1 MQSMV
6 EGHRRVVLTSM
17 GQDHRPV
24 PLHHFLVPLPVPG
37 RNEERTMRDYLQ
49 FYIDGQWVDPITPK
63 LAEVINPATE
73 AVSGHISLASPAD
86 VDKAVAAAR
95 RAFTT
100 WSVTSVKERA
110 DLLEAILA
118 EYIKRERELGE
129 AVTEEMGAPL
139 SLGCGFHT
147 LLGKGH
153 ISTALEVLRNFRFE
167 EEHGVTMIR
176 KEPIGVCGLIT
187 PWNWPMN
194 QTCVKIAPAL
204 ATGCTMIL
212 KPPQLAPYSAQI
224 LAEIIHA
231 AGTPA
236 GVFNMIQGQG
246 SVIGSA
252 LSRHEDVDMI
262 SFTGSEPVGVQ
273 ITKDAADTVK
283 RVGLELGGKSA
294 WVVLDDASMAA
305 NVTGATGGMM
315 GNSGQTCSAGSRLLV
330 PAARMDEAVAAATE
344 AANGVTVGDPT
355 GNFAMGPVVSKAQ
368 YNVIQDYIQQGLD
381 EGATLIAG
389 GLGRPE
395 GIDKGWYVRP
405 TVFVGTNDMV
415 IAREE
420 IFGPV
425 LVMIGYDELDDAVAI
440 ANDSQFG
447 LGGYVS
453 GEDLETARDVSRKLR
468 TGAIWVNGGFDFG
481 APFGGYKRSGN
492 GREWGE
498 HGFAEYLEIKAVV
511 GWNPA

>member
-1 MQSMV
+1 M
-6 EGHRRVVLTSM
+6 
-17 GQDHRPV
+17 
-24 PLHHFLVPLPVPG
+24 
-37 RNEERTMRDYLQ
+37 RNYLK
-49 FYIDGQWVDPITPK
+49 FYIDGQWVDPVTPK
-63 LAEVINPATE
+63 TADVINPATE
-73 AVSGHISLASPAD
+73 EVSGTISLGSPAD
-86 VDKAVAAAR
+86 VDKAVAAAK
-95 RAFTT
+95 RAFAT
-100 WSVTSVKERA
+100 WSVTSRAERVE
-110 DLLEAILA
+110 LLEAILA
-118 EYIKRERELGE
+118 EYLKRERELGE

-153 ISTALEVLRNFRFE
+153 FQTALEVLKSYEFE
-167 EEHGVTMIR
+167 EQRGPTLIR
-176 KEPIGVCGLIT
+176 KEPVGVCGLIT

-204 ATGCTMIL
+204 ATGCTMVL

-246 SVIGSA
+246 SVIGNA
-252 LSRHEDVDMI
+252 LSTHEDVDMI
-262 SFTGSEPVGVQ
+262 SFTGSEQVGVQ
-273 ITKDAADTVK
+273 IQKDAADTVK

-294 WVVLDDASMAA
+294 WIVLDDGAMAT
-305 NVTGATGGMM
+305 NVATATSGMM

-330 PAARMDEAVAAATE
+330 PSARMDEAIKAAAD
-344 AANGVTVGDPT
+344 AANAVTVGDPQ

-368 YNVIQDYIQQGLD
+368 YNTIQDYIQKGLD
-381 EGATLIAG
+381 EGAKLIAG

-395 GIDKGWYVRP
+395 GIDKGWYVKP
-405 TVFVGTNDMV
+405 TVFVGSNDMV

-425 LVMIGYDELDDAVAI
+425 LVMIGYENEDDAVEI

-447 LGGYVS
+447 LGGYVT
-453 GEDLETARDVSRKLR
+453 GEDADKCRDVARRMR
-468 TGAIWVNGGFDFG
+468 TGAIWVNGGFDFN

-492 GREWGE
+492 GREWGIE
-498 HGFAEYLEIKAVV
+498 GFTEYLETKAII
-511 GWNPA
+511 G

>member
-1 MQSMV
+1 
-6 EGHRRVVLTSM
+6 
-17 GQDHRPV
+17 
-24 PLHHFLVPLPVPG
+24 
-37 RNEERTMRDYLQ
+37 MRDYLK

-63 LAEVINPATE
+63 TAEVINPATE
-73 AVSGHISLASPAD
+73 EVSGRISLGSPAD

-95 RAFTT
+95 RAFAS
-100 WSVTSVKERA
+100 WSVTTREERLE
-110 DLLEAILA
+110 LLLAIQA
-118 EYIKRERELGE
+118 EYARRQNELGE

-139 SLGCGFHT
+139 SLGCGFHVG
-147 LLGKGH
+147 LGAGH
-153 ISTALEVLRNFRFE
+153 LNTAIEVLRTFPFE
-167 EEHGVTMIR
+167 EDRGHTLIR

-194 QTCVKIAPAL
+194 QTCVKIFPAL
-204 ATGCTMIL
+204 ATGNTMIL

-224 LAEIIHA
+224 LAEILHD
-231 AGTPA
+231 AGVPA

-246 SVIGSA
+246 SVIGTA
-252 LSRHEDVDMI
+252 LSTHLDVDMI

-273 ITKDAADTVK
+273 IQKDAAETVK

-294 WVVLDDASMAA
+294 WIVLDDADMAA
-305 NVTGATGGMM
+305 NVAGATAGMM

-330 PAARMDEAVAAATE
+330 PAARMDEVIAAAAE

-355 GNFAMGPVVSKAQ
+355 GNFAMGPVVSKSQ
-368 YNVIQDYIQQGLD
+368 YNIIQDYIEKGVA
-381 EGATLIAG
+381 EGAQLIAG

-395 GIDKGWYVRP
+395 GLDKGWYVKP

-425 LVMIGYDELDDAVAI
+425 LVIIGYDNLDHAVEI
-440 ANDSQFG
+440 ANDSNFG

-453 GEDLETARDVSRKLR
+453 GQDLDVCRDLSKRMR
-468 TGAIWVNGGFDFG
+468 TGAIWINGGFDFH

-492 GREWGE
+492 GREWGDY
-498 HGFAEYLEIKAVV
+498 GFHEYVEVKAVI

>member
-1 MQSMV
+1 
-6 EGHRRVVLTSM
+6 
-17 GQDHRPV
+17 
-24 PLHHFLVPLPVPG
+24 
-37 RNEERTMRDYLQ
+37 MRDYLK
-49 FYIDGQWVDPITPK
+49 FYIDGKWVDPVTPK
-63 LAEVINPATE
+63 TAEVINPATE
-73 AVSGHISLASPAD
+73 EVSGHISLGSTAD

-95 RAFTT
+95 RAFAT
-100 WSVTSVKERA
+100 WSVSSVKERI
-110 DLLEAILA
+110 DLMETILA
-118 EYIKRERELGE
+118 EYLKRERELGE

-147 LLGKGH
+147 MLGKGH
-153 ISTALEVLRNFRFE
+153 ISTALEVLRNFKFE
-167 EEHGVTMIR
+167 EAHGVTMIR
-176 KEPIGVCGLIT
+176 KEPIGVVGMIT

-204 ATGCTMIL
+204 ATGCTMVL
-212 KPPQLAPYSAQI
+212 KPPQLAPYSAHI
-224 LAEIIHA
+224 LGEILHD
-231 AGTPA
+231 AGVPA
-236 GVFNMIQGQG
+236 GVFNMVQGQG
-246 SVIGSA
+246 SVIGTH
-252 LSRHEDVDMI
+252 LSTHPDVDMI

-273 ITKDAADTVK
+273 IQKDAADTVK

-294 WVVLDDASMAA
+294 WIILDDASMATNVA
-305 NVTGATGGMM
+305 NATGGMM

-330 PAARMDEAVAAATE
+330 PAARMDEAIAAATE

-368 YNVIQDYIQQGLD
+368 YNIIQGYIQKGID

-389 GLGRPE
+389 GLGRPD
-395 GIDKGWYVRP
+395 GIEKGSFVRP
-405 TVFVGTNDMV
+405 TVFVGNNQMV

-425 LVMIGYDELDDAVAI
+425 LVMIGYDGLDNAVEI
-440 ANDSQFG
+440 ANDSTFG

-453 GEDLETARDVSRKLR
+453 GEDLEVARDVSRKMR
-468 TGAIWVNGGFDFG
+468 TGAVWVNGGFDMM